1 MTDRRE
7 PQRSASK
14 LGYDQAGQRMQDQ
27 AARGPQALVLRH
39 KEFLEARLQN
49 ITKWVRAGVK
59 PEALIRFAL
68 LDLQQND
75 KLRACD
81 PATIYAG
88 LLACA
93 VTGLEPGA
101 LKGEAYLVPFGGK
114 AQFIVGWKGIV
125 KQARRTR
132 EIVGLTSNV
141 VFENDTFELDLGS
154 DNRLRHLPLLR
165 GDRGDIIGSYAIATL
180 ASGHREIEWV
190 DREDIERVRAV
201 ADKRGASPAWKDW
214 FDQMARK
221 TSIRRLGKRLPLGH
235 DYYVGIAVEQA
246 QEDGKSERDVLD
258 IVTDGEASRTEES
271 VERAAS
277 MRAQADGDRP
287 PTPEEE
293 AAMGGE

>member
-1 MTDRRE
+1 MSKMKESYTKAGAE
-7 PQRSASK
+7 MQR
-14 LGYDQAGQRMQDQ
+14 QQDN
-27 AARGPQALVLRH
+27 GPQALVKRH
-39 KEFLEARLQN
+39 KEFLEARLAHIQ
-49 ITKWVRAGVK
+49 KWVTANVR

-141 VFENDTFELDLGS
+141 VFEGDTFELDLGTE
-154 DNRLRHLPLLR
+154 NRLRHLPLLR
-165 GDRGDIIGSYAIATL
+165 GDRGSIIGSYAIATF
-180 ASGHREIEWV
+180 ATGHREIEWV
-190 DREDIERVRAV
+190 DREDIDRVRAV

-214 FDQMARK
+214 YDQMARK
-221 TSIRRLGKRLPLGH
+221 TSVRRLGKRLPLGH
-235 DYYVGIAVEQA
+235 DYYVGMAVEQA
-246 QEDGKSERDVLD
+246 QEDGKSDRDVLD

-271 VERAAS
+271 AERAAS

-293 AAMGGE
+293 AAMDGA